1 MLVVRIIDL
10 WFVQTK
16 DKYEQAEMI
25 IMDENVVL
33 FKFLMLLIDIIH
45 VLIRKEELKTW
56 KSTLKEN
63 NTYMT
68 HNFKIINN
76 KGQYKICLHPYKL
89 IFNDVTIVIE
99 KDLPNIPLKAYDFIN
114 FVYICGGTYGH
125 DLLDGNAI
133 YCQTS
138 FSILCF
144 CLQLVLCSEGVFEL
158 FGQAVTCTLWDDLC
172 LQWVNYLREA
182 GGMKTMVIMLIHTRI
197 KEAKGVYPI
206 TITNTWQG
214 SKLLINESLLEIQ
227 QFKERPITLCALS
240 SLYVVIME
248 ICLSCLIMFSYL
260 L

>member
-1 MLVVRIIDL
+1 MLVVRIIVL

-16 DKYEQAEMI
+16 VKYEQAEMI

-33 FKFLMLLIDIIH
+33 FNFLMLLIDIVWCYNNLSFWIITFGLWFLLSQADKIH
-45 VLIRKEELKTW
+45 VLIRKKELKTW

-89 IFNDVTIVIE
+89 IFNDVTVVIE

-114 FVYICGGTYGH
+114 FVDICGGTYGR

-158 FGQAVTCTLWDDLC
+158 LSFFPCFLSYFKCHQCC
-172 LQWVNYLREA
+172 PWVDISPYL
-182 GGMKTMVIMLIHTRI
+182 
-197 KEAKGVYPI
+197 
-206 TITNTWQG
+206 
-214 SKLLINESLLEIQ
+214 
-227 QFKERPITLCALS
+227 
-240 SLYVVIME
+240 
-248 ICLSCLIMFSYL
+248 
-260 L
+260 